1 MKSRRRPRG
10 RWAAANSPDALRRRN
25 ATQDARREALA
36 LTLPPVPT
44 GPEPLSVWQRVQVLG
59 SDDQVLHTITL
70 YVPTHGR
77 CDQHAAEIDGQR
89 CEAML
94 TATEIGRRVATMIYK
109 RLSVALQAQDR
120 WAATL
125 CGDAQ

>member
-10 RWAAANSPDALRRRN
+10 RWAAANSPDALRRRK

-44 GPEPLSVWQRVQVLG
+44 GPEPLSVWQRVQVLDG
-59 SDDQVLHTITL
+59 AGEVLHTITL
-70 YVPTHGR
+70 YVPTQGR

-94 TATEIGRRVATMIYK
+94 TATEIGRRVAAMIYK
-109 RLSVALQAQDR
+109 RPSLALQAQDR
-120 WAATL
+120 AIYSAESYP
-125 CGDAQ
+125 